1 MRNPDLPDTYPGD
14 PAESVVRALFHE
26 VSDELGT
33 DDVAHAFGRHVDPLA
48 AGQIVQDDEGAH
60 PDITSEVIAHDV
72 GFDSDEEP
80 EDLPAEEAAM
90 HYIDLEAGAEPYDKA
105 LDEPD
110 GSRW

>member
-1 MRNPDLPDTYPGD
+1 
-14 PAESVVRALFHE
+14 

-33 DDVAHAFGRHVDPLA
+33 DDVAHAFGRRVDPLA

-60 PDITSEVIAHDV
+60 PDITAEVIAHDV

-90 HYIDLEAGAEPYDKA
+90 HYIDVEADAEPYDKA

-110 GSRW
+110 GGRW